1 MLFFLM
7 ISVRFCAFSDLLS
20 QTHIVWTWNKALSQ
34 PFRLHWFAVL
44 ALILGAWMAGFGYGA
59 RAALKDARQECCD
72 RHRQGLPACGEAAP

>member
-1 MLFFLM
+1 MGYLNRQPEVPGWTAGVPSSSM
-7 ISVRFCAFSDLLS
+7 TTSD
-20 QTHIVWTWNKALSQ
+20 KALSQ